1 MLFLECVVTMF
12 KPDFSLNNRLAL
24 VTGSTRGLGYA
35 IASAYAASGANV
47 IINGRDPERTQAV
60 ARQLREQGATAHA
73 WVQDIA
79 DFDSLPQAY
88 ANLCNQWGTP
98 DILVNNVG
106 IRIRKPLSAASVND
120 INQLI
125 HVNLSA
131 AVFLSKLAAGAMLD
145 QNPKPSGRIISLT
158 SIAGNLAR
166 SGDAIY
172 PIAKLGLKG
181 LVHSLAVEY
190 GPYGITS
197 NGVAPGTF
205 ATEANADL
213 VADPVRGPVVIGRNP
228 LGRWGQPEEITGAA
242 VFLASPSAAYV
253 NGHVLVVDGGFSITF

>member
-1 MLFLECVVTMF
+1 MF
-12 KPDFSLNNRLAL
+12 KPDFSLSNRLAL
-24 VTGSTRGLGYA
+24 ITGSTRGLGLA
-35 IASAYAASGANV
+35 IASAYAASGAVV

-60 ARQLREQGATAHA
+60 TRQLNEQGATAHA

-79 DFDSLPQAY
+79 DFNSLPQAY
-88 ANLCNQWGTP
+88 ASLCNKWGVP

-106 IRIRKPLSAASVND
+106 IRIRKSLSAASVSD

-131 AVFLSKLAAGAMLD
+131 AVVLSKLAAGTMLE
-145 QNPKPSGRIISLT
+145 NKPQPLGRIISLT
-158 SIAGNLAR
+158 SIAGHLAR

-190 GPYGITS
+190 GSHGITS
-197 NGVAPGTF
+197 NGIAPGTF
-205 ATEANADL
+205 ATEANAEL
-213 VADPVRGPVVIGRNP
+213 VSDPTRGPAVIGRNP
-228 LGRWGQPEEITGAA
+228 LGRWGRPEEITGAA
-242 VFLASPSAAYV
+242 VFLASSSAAYV

>member
-1 MLFLECVVTMF
+1 MF

-35 IASAYAASGANV
+35 IASAYAASGATV
-47 IINGRDPERTQAV
+47 IVNGRDPERTEAIAQS
-60 ARQLREQGATAHA
+60 LNEQGATAYA
-73 WVQDIA
+73 WTQDIA
-79 DFDSLPQAY
+79 NFDALPKAY
-88 ANLCNQWGTP
+88 ANLCDRLGAP

-106 IRIRKPLSAASVND
+106 IRIRKSLSAASVHD

-131 AVFLSKLAAGAMLD
+131 AVFLSKLAAGVMLEH
-145 QNPKPSGRIISLT
+145 NPQPNGRIISLT
-158 SIAGNLAR
+158 SIAGHLAR

-181 LVHSLAVEY
+181 LVNSLAVEY

-197 NGVAPGTF
+197 NGIAPGTF
-205 ATEANADL
+205 ATEANAEL
-213 VADPVRGPVVIGRNP
+213 VSDPVKGPVVIGRNP

-242 VFLASPSAAYV
+242 VFLASSSAAYV
-253 NGHVLVVDGGFSITF
+253 NGHVLVVDGGFSVTF